1 MINNFNRYKESNQ
14 REDDNRIYGVVTAIV
29 TNNKDPENMARI
41 KVKFPWMG
49 EAKDKDSN
57 WVRIASMMGGKDRGA
72 YFIPEVEDE
81 VLIAF
86 ENGDVNSPY
95 MIGALWNGKDTP
107 THSNDDG
114 KNDERCI
121 TSRSGHTFRFDD
133 KDGEEVFELMDKSK
147 KRRLTFK
154 TKGKKIEII
163 NEDDDGEMWI
173 YSKGFMVIETDDELF
188 VNVEKDM
195 HIRVDK
201 DLHIE
206 AENINIKSRKA
217 TKIDAGTKLDM
228 NSKAP
233 MKIGS
238 KATMDLKASALASFK
253 ASGPLKLE
261 SSAIASLKGSITK
274 LG

>member
-1 MINNFNRYKESNQ
+1 LITKLNRHKESDLHEN
-14 REDDNRIYGVVTAIV
+14 ENRIYGVVTAIV

-57 WVRIASMMGGKDRGA
+57 WVRVASMMAGHDRGC

-81 VLIAF
+81 VLIMF
-86 ENGDVNSPY
+86 ENGDVNSPF
-95 MIGALWNGKDTP
+95 MIGALWNGKDKP
-107 THSNDDG
+107 THANDDG
-114 KNDERCI
+114 KNDHRCM
-121 TSRSGHTFRFDD
+121 TSRSGHTFTFDD

-195 HIRVDK
+195 HIKVDK